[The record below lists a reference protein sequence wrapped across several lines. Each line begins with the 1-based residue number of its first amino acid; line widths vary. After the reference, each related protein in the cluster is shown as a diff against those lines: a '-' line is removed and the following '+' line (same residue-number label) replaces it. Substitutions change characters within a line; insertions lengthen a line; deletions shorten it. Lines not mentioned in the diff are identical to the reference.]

1 MGGASAPPV
10 SVEIYMKKPSKA
22 DGYVVTKA
30 FFIRDG
36 LQGVKGDKI
45 DLPDAVASPLVASG
59 HLKNV

>member
-22 DGYVVTKA
+22 VGYIVVKP
-30 FFIRDG
+30 FFVRDG
-36 LQGVKGDKI
+36 LQGVKGDSL